1 MRPGRSS
8 TPGGANAVRDLVD
21 ADRELAL
28 LRELIQAASSGPG
41 VEPLAEAAARMITA
55 ATGTDVCFVH
65 VLDDAEQSLTLTGA
79 TPPFDSEVGKIR
91 LPLGRGVSGWVAS
104 HREPVVIV
112 GDKESDPR
120 YLPFESLRGSDFTS
134 MVSVPME
141 TDPGGLVGVLN
152 VHTVARRD
160 FTDRDVEL
168 LLVIGRLIAG
178 AMHQARLHRR
188 LVARE
193 RAHENF
199 VEQVIEA
206 QEMER
211 RRLAGDIHDGISQR
225 LVTLSYRLDAATR
238 AVGEDAAAAA
248 VQLGMAR
255 ELVDLTLQE
264 ARAAIGGLR
273 PPVLDDLGLAG
284 GLASLAR
291 SIPQA
296 ELGLYIDVDV
306 VETRLPDHIEI
317 AIYRIAQEC
326 LQNVVKHAHARH
338 ASLTFSVGEDTA
350 RLEIVDDGRGFDTLE
365 NPLGG
370 DEMGGYGLLSMAE
383 RAEIVGGRLN
393 IRSRPGA
400 GTAVT
405 ATIPLP
411 PSPARDAAERL

>member
-1 MRPGRSS
+1 VTARPLL
-8 TPGGANAVRDLVD
+8 A

-41 VEPLAEAAARMITA
+41 VEPLAAAAARIITA
-55 ATGTDVCFVH
+55 ATDSDVCFVH
-65 VLDDAEQSLTLTGA
+65 VLDDTERSLTLAGA

-91 LPLGRGVSGWVAS
+91 LPLGQGISGWVAS
-104 HREPVVIV
+104 HREPVVILD
-112 GDKESDPR
+112 DKESDPR
-120 YLPFESLRGSDFTS
+120 YLPFQSLRGRDFTS

-152 VHTVARRD
+152 VHTVAQRE
-160 FTDRDVEL
+160 FGDRDVEL

-178 AMHQARLHRR
+178 AMHQARLHRQ

-206 QEMER
+206 QELER

-225 LVTLSYRLDAATR
+225 LVTLSYRLDAA
-238 AVGEDAAAAA
+238 AQAAKSIDDRSALTE
-248 VQLGMAR
+248 QLDRAR
-255 ELVDLTLQE
+255 ELADLTLQE
-264 ARAAIGGLR
+264 ARAAISGLR
-273 PPVLDDLGLAG
+273 PPVLDDLGLSG

-291 SIPQA
+291 SIPQ
-296 ELGLYIDVDV
+296 VDV
-306 VETRLPDHIEI
+306 RTDLADVRLPDHIEL
-317 AIYRIAQEC
+317 ALYRIAQEC
-326 LQNVVKHAHARH
+326 LQNVVKHARATEAR
-338 ASLTFSVGEDTA
+338 LTFTVDTGDNGDVA
-350 RLEIVDDGRGFDTLE
+350 RLEIVDDGVGFDTLE
-365 NPLGG
+365 HPLGS

-393 IRSRPGA
+393 IRSRPGS

-405 ATIPLP
+405 ATIPVPNSASP
-411 PSPARDAAERL
+411 PATP

>member
-1 MRPGRSS
+1 MSARPLL
-8 TPGGANAVRDLVD
+8 A

-41 VEPLAEAAARMITA
+41 VEPLAAAAARIITA
-55 ATGTDVCFVH
+55 ATDSDVCFVH
-65 VLDDAEQSLTLTGA
+65 VLDDTERSLTLAGA

-91 LPLGRGVSGWVAS
+91 LPLGQGISGWVAS
-104 HREPVVIV
+104 HREPVVILD
-112 GDKESDPR
+112 DKESDPR
-120 YLPFESLRGSDFTS
+120 YLPFQSLRGRDFTS

-152 VHTVARRD
+152 VHTVAQRE
-160 FTDRDVEL
+160 FGDRDVEL

-178 AMHQARLHRR
+178 AMHQARLHRQ

-206 QEMER
+206 QELER

-225 LVTLSYRLDAATR
+225 LVTLSYRLDAA
-238 AVGEDAAAAA
+238 AQAAKSIDDRSALTE
-248 VQLGMAR
+248 QLDRAR
-255 ELVDLTLQE
+255 ELADLTLQE
-264 ARAAIGGLR
+264 ARAAISGLR
-273 PPVLDDLGLAG
+273 PPVLDDLGLSG

-291 SIPQA
+291 SIPQ
-296 ELGLYIDVDV
+296 VDV
-306 VETRLPDHIEI
+306 RTDLADVRLPDHIEL
-317 AIYRIAQEC
+317 ALYRIAQEC
-326 LQNVVKHAHARH
+326 LQNVVKHARATEAR
-338 ASLTFSVGEDTA
+338 LTFTVDTGDSGDVA
-350 RLEIVDDGRGFDTLE
+350 RLEIVDDGVGFDTLE
-365 NPLGG
+365 HPLGS

-393 IRSRPGA
+393 IRSRPGS

-405 ATIPLP
+405 ATIPVPGSASP
-411 PSPARDAAERL
+411 PATP

>member
-1 MRPGRSS
+1 MTARPLL
-8 TPGGANAVRDLVD
+8 A

-41 VEPLAEAAARMITA
+41 VEPLAAAAARIITA
-55 ATGTDVCFVH
+55 ATDSDVCFVH
-65 VLDDAEQSLTLTGA
+65 VLDDTERSLTLAGA

-91 LPLGRGVSGWVAS
+91 LPLGQGISGWVAS
-104 HREPVVIV
+104 HREPVVILD
-112 GDKESDPR
+112 DKESDPR
-120 YLPFESLRGSDFTS
+120 YLPFQSLRGRDFTS

-152 VHTVARRD
+152 VHTVAQRE
-160 FTDRDVEL
+160 FGDRDVEL

-178 AMHQARLHRR
+178 AMHQARLHRQ

-206 QEMER
+206 QELER

-225 LVTLSYRLDAATR
+225 LVTLSYRLDAA
-238 AVGEDAAAAA
+238 AQAAKSIDDRSALTE
-248 VQLGMAR
+248 QLDRAR
-255 ELVDLTLQE
+255 ELADLTLQE
-264 ARAAIGGLR
+264 ARAAISGLR
-273 PPVLDDLGLAG
+273 PPVLDDLGLSG

-291 SIPQA
+291 SIPQ
-296 ELGLYIDVDV
+296 VDV
-306 VETRLPDHIEI
+306 RTDLADVRLPDHIEL
-317 AIYRIAQEC
+317 ALYRIAQEC
-326 LQNVVKHAHARH
+326 LQNVVKHARATEAR
-338 ASLTFSVGEDTA
+338 LTFTVDSGDNGDAA
-350 RLEIVDDGRGFDTLE
+350 RLEIVDDGVGFDTLE
-365 NPLGG
+365 HPLGS

-393 IRSRPGA
+393 IRSRPGS

-405 ATIPLP
+405 ATIPVPGSASP
-411 PSPARDAAERL
+411 PATP

>member
-1 MRPGRSS
+1 MTKPGGRA
-8 TPGGANAVRDLVD
+8 PNPGANAVRDLVD

-41 VEPLAEAAARMITA
+41 VEPLAAAAARMITA
-55 ATGTDVCFVH
+55 ATATDVCFVH
-65 VLDDAEQSLTLTGA
+65 VLDDTNRSLTLTGA

-91 LPLGRGVSGWVAS
+91 LPLGSGISGWVAS
-104 HREPVVIV
+104 HREPVVISH
-112 GDKESDPR
+112 DKESDPR
-120 YLPFESLRGSDFTS
+120 YMPFQSLRGRDFTS

-152 VHTVARRD
+152 VHTVERRE

-168 LLVIGRLIAG
+168 LLVIGQLIAG
-178 AMHQARLHRR
+178 ALHQARLHRQ

-206 QEMER
+206 QELER

-225 LVTLSYRLDAATR
+225 LVTLSYRLDAAR
-238 AVGEDAAAAA
+238 RSVDPAA
-248 VQLGMAR
+248 VAEQLEKAR
-255 ELVDLTLQE
+255 ELVELTLQE

-291 SIPQA
+291 SIPQIDLQV
-296 ELGLYIDVDV
+296 ELED
-306 VETRLPDHIEI
+306 TRLPDHIEL
-317 AIYRIAQEC
+317 ALYRIAQEC
-326 LQNVVKHAHARH
+326 LQNVVKHARAGAAR
-338 ASLTFSVGEDTA
+338 LTFAVDDGTA
-350 RLEIVDDGRGFDTLE
+350 RLEIVDNGVGFDTFE
-365 NPLGG
+365 HPLGS

-411 PSPARDAAERL
+411 AITGGEVT

>member
-1 MRPGRSS
+1 
-8 TPGGANAVRDLVD
+8 
-21 ADRELAL
+21 
-28 LRELIQAASSGPG
+28 
-41 VEPLAEAAARMITA
+41 VEPLAAAAARMITA

-65 VLDDAEQSLTLTGA
+65 VLDDTNRSLTLTGA
-79 TPPFDSEVGKIR
+79 TPPFDSEAGKIR
-91 LPLGRGVSGWVAS
+91 LPLGSGISGWVAS
-104 HREPVVIV
+104 HREPVVIDD
-112 GDKESDPR
+112 DKESDPR
-120 YLPFESLRGSDFTS
+120 YMPFESLRGRDFTS

-152 VHTVARRD
+152 VHTVERRE
-160 FTDRDVEL
+160 FTDRDVQL

-178 AMHQARLHRR
+178 AMHQARLHRQ

-206 QEMER
+206 QELER

-225 LVTLSYRLDAATR
+225 LITLSYRLDAAR
-238 AVGEDAAAAA
+238 RSVGADPAA
-248 VQLGMAR
+248 VAEQLEKAR
-255 ELVDLTLQE
+255 ELVELTLQE

-291 SIPQA
+291 SIPQINIEVHLA
-296 ELGLYIDVDV
+296 D
-306 VETRLPDHIEI
+306 TRLPDHIEL
-317 AIYRIAQEC
+317 AMYRIAQEC
-326 LQNVVKHAHARH
+326 LQNVVKHAGAGT
-338 ASLTFSVGEDTA
+338 AGLTFAVDGATA
-350 RLEIVDDGRGFDTLE
+350 RLEIVDDGVGFDTFE
-365 NPLGG
+365 HPLGS

-411 PSPARDAAERL
+411 SVPD

>member
-1 MRPGRSS
+1 MTKRAAAPRG
-8 TPGGANAVRDLVD
+8 PNAVRDLVD

-41 VEPLAEAAARMITA
+41 VEPLAAAAARMITA
-55 ATGTDVCFVH
+55 ATATDVCFVH
-65 VLDDAEQSLTLTGA
+65 VLDDTNRSLTLTGA

-91 LPLGRGVSGWVAS
+91 LPLGSGISGWVAS
-104 HREPVVIV
+104 HCEPVVISH
-112 GDKESDPR
+112 DKESDPR
-120 YLPFESLRGSDFTS
+120 YMPFQSLRGRDFTS

-152 VHTVARRD
+152 VHTVERRE

-178 AMHQARLHRR
+178 ALHQARLHRQ

-206 QEMER
+206 QELER

-225 LVTLSYRLDAATR
+225 LITLSYRLDAAR
-238 AVGEDAAAAA
+238 RSVGDDPAA
-248 VQLGMAR
+248 VAAQLEKAR
-255 ELVDLTLQE
+255 ELVELTLQE

-291 SIPQA
+291 SIPQ
-296 ELGLYIDVDV
+296 IDLEVQLAD
-306 VETRLPDHIEI
+306 TRLPDHIEL
-317 AIYRIAQEC
+317 ALYRIAQEC
-326 LQNVVKHAHARH
+326 LQNVVKHANASTAR
-338 ASLTFSVGEDTA
+338 LTFAVGDGTA
-350 RLEIVDDGRGFDTLE
+350 RLEIVDDGVGFDTFE
-365 NPLGG
+365 HPLGG
-370 DEMGGYGLLSMAE
+370 DEMGGYGVLSMAE

-411 PSPARDAAERL
+411 AMTGP